1 MTGRRARDPP
11 GWPDADGGCQ
21 GWGAPSSA
29 SPRGLG
35 PGDARPP
42 PWRVQSLR
50 AELGELPPPRFVKR
64 SPKCLRIAPL
74 RPAGSAMAIKSLS
87 SDSFRPLSCS
97 LSHKSRRA
105 CLTRRSTGAR
115 GATVNRRRAPPRP
128 GAAGPRPRS
137 RARGV
142 CARRPRAEGGQA
154 APGTLAGPPKP
165 SAPRPG
171 SEAGVA
177 CGKTAAPGA
186 ASPWRVATSPTS
198 RPAGCAARS
207 GLQGAGRHRGR
218 SAAARLPREDAGGGA
233 AATPRAPPRP
243 GAGVPRGQALPS
255 SRSELRALSS
265 LYAPVLRRLR
275 RERARAARL
284 TPPHEVHPFRYVWFS
299 FNYFS

>member
-87 SDSFRPLSCS
+87 SDSFKPLSCS

-128 GAAGPRPRS
+128 ARALPGP
-137 RARGV
+137 
-142 CARRPRAEGGQA
+142 
-154 APGTLAGPPKP
+154 GP
-165 SAPRPG
+165 
-171 SEAGVA
+171 
-177 CGKTAAPGA
+177 
-186 ASPWRVATSPTS
+186 
-198 RPAGCAARS
+198 
-207 GLQGAGRHRGR
+207 GAGRAASAHGGPAPREGRRLRGHWPGPQSPPLPGLARKLASRAGILRCQEQRRRGAWPRPPPRAPRAARRGAGSRGR
-218 SAAARLPREDAGGGA
+218 GGTVGGPRLPVFPARTQEAGPLPPPGPPTSAGG
-233 AATPRAPPRP
+233 RCPPRP
-243 GAGVPRGQALPS
+243 GPPLLSQ
-255 SRSELRALSS
+255 RASG
-265 LYAPVLRRLR
+265 PVLTLCPRVTASQE
-275 RERARAARL
+275 RESSSCETHAPARGSSIPIR
-284 TPPHEVHPFRYVWFS
+284 VV
-299 FNYFS
+299 

>member
-1 MTGRRARDPP
+1 MTGRRARDLP

-137 RARGV
+137 RARRLRTA
-142 CARRPRAEGGQA
+142 ARRRGRAGGSEDTGR
-154 APGTLAGPPKP
+154 APKALRSPAWLGSWRRVRENCGARSSVAVARGHVPHL
-165 SAPRPG
+165 APRG
-171 SEAGVA
+171 LRGAER
-177 CGKTAAPGA
+177 AP
-186 ASPWRVATSPTS
+186 
-198 RPAGCAARS
+198 
-207 GLQGAGRHRGR
+207 
-218 SAAARLPREDAGGGA
+218 GGGA
-233 AATPRAPPRP
+233 APWAVRGRPSSRRGRRRWGRCHPQGPPSA
-243 GAGVPRGQALPS
+243 GAGVPRGQALP